1 MQNFL
6 EVTFSKKMSANDDDF
21 SSVYFVYNIQLSSK
35 GEVNSGGYT
44 AILRKVVRQSARG
57 NPKRYC
63 GLFWVHCFSKK
74 FERMVGEAVDICLRV
89 LKVGNKSRCDSYSVR
104 NSVLILSHITFR
116 DCRVH
121 IFSENLSRNSCI
133 LRREASKYISSA
145 MNQPCGWYLYIIHKI
160 YTVKA
165 VSIFIFEFKTVQA
178 VT

>member
-1 MQNFL
+1 MLGNNIMAMDCHGDAHIASLVGLPVVPVITQWLLLFVLRLRLFRETLSEKVHATIPKSHCSSKKLERMAL
-6 EVTFSKKMSANDDDF
+6 EVMD
-21 SSVYFVYNIQLSSK
+21 V
-35 GEVNSGGYT
+35 
-44 AILRKVVRQSARG
+44 
-57 NPKRYC
+57 
-63 GLFWVHCFSKK
+63 
-74 FERMVGEAVDICLRV
+74 CLRL
-89 LKVGNKSRCDSYSVR
+89 LKESNKGRFDSYSVR
-104 NSVLILSHITFR
+104 NAVLILSHITFR